1 MVDAS
6 DPAED
11 EVEPKIRRNGA
22 RVVIRSMKGRFLGAL
37 QAGFDCAQLLEL
49 LTQARTA
56 TTIPPQPSPIRIFL
70 RQNPEAI
77 ASIAQTDGMGKA
89 ERYVELFREFDGDS
103 EAVRR
108 AEAEL
113 ARVPR

>member
-37 QAGFDCAQLLEL
+37 QEGFDCAQLLEL

-56 TTIPPQPSPIRIFL
+56 TTIPPQPSPMRIFL

-77 ASIAQTDGMGKA
+77 ASIAQTDGIGKA
-89 ERYVELFREFDGDS
+89 ERYVELFREFDGDT